1 VTVAEGPRR
10 TAGVPAPTPPKSLRE
25 FVDKSGLRSLVIGV
39 SKDPNAKLTILLVQP
54 GSGRPTLVVKAAT
67 TDHAAR
73 AIEAEMDILQGLR
86 QLHPCRVLPTV
97 PRVVDLLELDGRPA
111 MVTTAIA
118 GAPMSTSY
126 LRWHHTSSH
135 DRVAADFAAASA
147 WLAEFQ
153 SDTAAEPAPLDL
165 GAGVAGRLRERF
177 AGDDRLGADLSRLDR
192 IHERLRANLVRRSA
206 VHGDFWFG
214 NLLTTGGRLSGVVD
228 WEAGARVGEPV
239 RDLVR
244 FAVMYALYLDRR
256 TRPGRRVRGHRQLRA
271 DEWGAG
277 VEYALDR
284 EGWFPDL
291 FRRFLCHG
299 LSRLGAAP
307 ECWRDAALAGIAEVA
322 AVTDDPEFS
331 RRHLDL
337 FRRLPELPQDERSP
351 ACLGSAT

>member
-1 VTVAEGPRR
+1 VTLAEGPRR
-10 TAGVPAPTPPKSLRE
+10 TAGVAAPTPKSLRE
-25 FVDKSGLRSLVIGV
+25 FVDRSGLRSLVIGV
-39 SKDPNAKLTILLVQP
+39 SKDPNAKLTILLVEP

-67 TDHAAR
+67 TDDAAR
-73 AIEAEMDILQGLR
+73 AIEAEMDTLHGLR
-86 QLHPCRVLPTV
+86 QLHPWRSLHTLPS
-97 PRVVDLLELDGRPA
+97 VVDLLELDGRPA
-111 MVTTAIA
+111 MVTTAVA
-118 GAPMSTSY
+118 GEPMSTSY
-126 LRWHHTSSH
+126 LRWRHTSSH

-153 SDTAAEPAPLDL
+153 SETAAEPAPLDL
-165 GAGVAGRLRERF
+165 GSGVASRLRERF
-177 AGDDRLGADLSRLDR
+177 AGDDRLGADIARLDR
-192 IHERLRANLVRRSA
+192 IYERLRANLVKRSA

-214 NLLTTGGRLSGVVD
+214 NLLTTGERVSGVVD
-228 WEAGARVGEPV
+228 WEAGAVAGEPV

-244 FAVMYALYLDRR
+244 FALMYALYLDRR

-271 DEWGAG
+271 EGWGAG

-322 AVTDDPEFS
+322 ALTDDPEFS
-331 RRHLDL
+331 RRHLNL
-337 FRRLPELPQDERSP
+337 FRRLPELPPHERPP

>member
-1 VTVAEGPRR
+1 MTVAEGPRR

-126 LRWHHTSSH
+126 LRWQEG
-135 DRVAADFAAASA
+135 VAQPLHL
-147 WLAEFQ
+147 LAEFVGIDAEGDIDGKDDGDIHRRVLGGCRRGKRQ
-153 SDTAAEPAPLDL
+153 AGEEDEKSGEDRETA
-165 GAGVAGRLRERF
+165 
-177 AGDDRLGADLSRLDR
+177 
-192 IHERLRANLVRRSA
+192 RLRANLVRRSA